1 MDSAAPKPKGTHGG
15 KRAGSGRKKKDT
27 TLGNPPQ
34 NPGNSQRRNPSHPAQ
49 TSSIRATPAPIPPQ
63 SAAPFFG
70 PYNTHQATPLG
81 NPFNN
86 SAHTGRPAFWSG
98 IWHGAGPSRE
108 NAQPSQPGF
117 DADNV
122 IRSRISPAEFD
133 QLPEQLQF
141 IDENDEYAD
150 IASGDKVI
158 NDSLVDAILEAS
170 GTDPTTEQVDNNS
183 SEAVN
188 DSVLQNQ
195 FTKLRAKLSREIT
208 KYGQP
213 LCYRRGDFYDRPP
226 HPVFALHRSTGSKDG
241 LDPTKLYTGGKTHD
255 HFNDNPIARRVRSLP
270 VDFFLLTNRFVCNP
284 RREREVE
291 CGCGKS
297 YQGMDPH
304 IIAQLPSGSFVQT
317 AFPAYISARGAVSK
331 TMMWL
336 MCNTF
341 ATRFGDEPADV
352 PSAS

>member
-34 NPGNSQRRNPSHPAQ
+34 NPGNLQRRNHSHPAQ

-81 NPFNN
+81 NLFNN
-86 SAHTGRPAFWSG
+86 SAHTGRPAFWSS

-117 DADNV
+117 GADNA
-122 IRSRISPAEFD
+122 IRSHISPAEFD
-133 QLPEQLQF
+133 QLAEQLKF

-188 DSVLQNQ
+188 DSVLQTQ
-195 FTKLRAKLSREIT
+195 FTELRAKLSREIT

-241 LDPTKLYTGGKTHD
+241 LDPTKLYARDVFIWIPSLLPGAPERFKCDCGKPLSRNG
-255 HFNDNPIARRVRSLP
+255 FNDDLIARRVRSLP
-270 VDFFLLTNRFVCNP
+270 
-284 RREREVE
+284 
-291 CGCGKS
+291 
-297 YQGMDPH
+297 
-304 IIAQLPSGSFVQT
+304 
-317 AFPAYISARGAVSK
+317 ISARGAVSK

-336 MCNTF
+336 MCNMF
-341 ATRFGDEPADV
+341 ADNAIDPTV
-352 PSAS
+352 